1 MLIGSDFDDFL
12 KEQGM
17 FALCTAAA
25 KKRALETAPFDVAN
39 YLDDD
44 ATIAA
49 YLAAAKAERNPATYS
64 QALIDV
70 ASARKVINLAKTA
83 AN

>member
-1 MLIGSDFDDFL
+1 MPIGSKFDDFL

-17 FALCTAAA
+17 FELCTAAA
-25 KKRALETAPFDVAN
+25 KKRALDTAPFDVAN

-70 ASARKVINLAKTA
+70 ARARKVINLAKTA